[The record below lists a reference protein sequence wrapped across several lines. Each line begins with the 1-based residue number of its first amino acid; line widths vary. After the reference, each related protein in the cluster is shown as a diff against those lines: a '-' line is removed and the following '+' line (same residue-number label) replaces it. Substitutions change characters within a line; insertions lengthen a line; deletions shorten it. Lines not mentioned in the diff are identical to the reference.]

1 MVKGLNFLPKVEWSK
16 FWVAVFAIF
25 HFSFSFFLLL
35 LFLVPRKRYFP
46 VLQKKKKITFSN
58 STKFLISLNFLFT
71 LCSLFIFLVTQSRHL
86 RELSFYPVYH
96 NVTAAQDPPI
106 LPSQCCWHLCP
117 SYNLCSHYHHSGTH
131 QVLDKNEF
139 KRSVNAF
146 SKPASPDSEKLS
158 LLPNLSF
165 IETDII
171 MCVN

>member
-1 MVKGLNFLPKVEWSK
+1 MIKVLGGS
-16 FWVAVFAIF
+16 VCY
-25 HFSFSFFLLL
+25 FSFLIFFFFLLL

-106 LPSQCCWHLCP
+106 LPSQCRWHLCP

>member
-1 MVKGLNFLPKVEWSK
+1 MIKVLGGS
-16 FWVAVFAIF
+16 VCY
-25 HFSFSFFLLL
+25 FSFLIFF
-35 LFLVPRKRYFP
+35 FFVVVVPGPPKEVFSS
-46 VLQKKKKITFSN
+46 LTKKKKKITFSN

>member
-1 MVKGLNFLPKVEWSK
+1 MIKVLGGS
-16 FWVAVFAIF
+16 VCY
-25 HFSFSFFLLL
+25 FSFLIFF
-35 LFLVPRKRYFP
+35 FFVVVVPGPPKEVFSS
-46 VLQKKKKITFSN
+46 LTKKKKKITFSN

-86 RELSFYPVYH
+86 RELSFYPIYH

-106 LPSQCCWHLCP
+106 LPSQCRWHLCP

>member
-1 MVKGLNFLPKVEWSK
+1 MLFFISHFL
-16 FWVAVFAIF
+16 
-25 HFSFSFFLLL
+25 FFLLL

-106 LPSQCCWHLCP
+106 LPSQCRWHLCP

>member
-1 MVKGLNFLPKVEWSK
+1 MNDQ
-16 FWVAVFAIF
+16 
-25 HFSFSFFLLL
+25 SFGWQCL
-35 LFLVPRKRYFP
+35 LFFISHFLFFCCCCSWSPERGIFQSYK
-46 VLQKKKKITFSN
+46 KKKKITFSN

-106 LPSQCCWHLCP
+106 LPSQCRWHLCP